1 MLGLC
6 FPVFALMVA
15 LEEAVLRQVLQCVD
29 YGFYRIWKTLP
40 ID

>member
-6 FPVFALMVA
+6 FPVFALMVV
-15 LEEAVLRQVLQCVD
+15 EETVLRKVLQCVD

-40 ID
+40 IY